1 MSVYVIPGSVELMNH
16 IINEEQESADKNE
29 SIFQNPLCDV
39 VNAKLK
45 NKNNRYGID
54 RIGIIIRQEV
64 KDSPNNPFSW
74 SYDENNIPIS
84 TFYDPVKTD
93 EENLLNTVSRQFAMN
108 PKLFN
113 KTGVIYK
120 IYSNSTMYSYLIDKV
135 IK

>member
-1 MSVYVIPGSVELMNH
+1 MSVYVIPGSVELMNQ
-16 IINEEQESADKNE
+16 IINEEQQSADKNE
-29 SIFQNPLCDV
+29 YVFQNPLCDA

-54 RIGIIIRQEV
+54 RIGIIIRQEI

-93 EENLLNTVSRQFAMN
+93 DENLLNIVSRQHAMN
-108 PKLFN
+108 SKLFN
-113 KTGVIYK
+113 KTGVI
-120 IYSNSTMYSYLIDKV
+120 
-135 IK
+135 